1 MLCKV
6 LSPPAIKRQIK
17 EQTSIK
23 TFEEFRT
30 VKKKY
35 WGRHFFWAHDD
46 TCVVAEVL
54 TKEMIEAYHAHH
66 FERNPNDG
74 FDIEQPAAKLAGQ

>member
-1 MLCKV
+1 LKSFG
-6 LSPPAIKRQIK
+6 LSRKNIGEDI
-17 EQTSIK
+17 
-23 TFEEFRT
+23 
-30 VKKKY
+30 
-35 WGRHFFWAHDD
+35 FWAHDD

-54 TKEMIEAYHAHH
+54 TKEMIEEYHAHH